1 MVLMTILA
9 RTSDGLPLAASVQ
22 DEQSGRGLLDYQNQ
36 AKMLFKK
43 LTPNS
48 PLKCS
53 ISTGSYIYHYL
64 IDGEVCYLCLCD
76 QGYSKKT
83 AFTYLEDLAR
93 EFNVQYSRQVAAA
106 RRPYS
111 FIEFDLY
118 MSKAR
123 RQFSEGVG
131 RRHMHQLRDDLNDVQ
146 RIMMDNIDDVLS
158 RGTALQDLETKASG
172 LSAVS
177 QQYRKDAQYLNLRST
192 FAKVAAASFLVLIF
206 LLYFFVF

>member
-1 MVLMTILA
+1 MVLMTMLA
-9 RTSDGLPLAASVQ
+9 RTADGLPLAASGQ
-22 DEQSGRGLLDYQNQ
+22 DEQSGRAMVDYQNQ

-48 PLKCS
+48 PQKCS
-53 ISTGSYIYHYL
+53 IATGTFIYHYL

-76 QGYSKKT
+76 QGFSKKT

-93 EFNVQYSRQVAAA
+93 EFDTQYGRQVASA

-118 MSKAR
+118 MGKSRK
-123 RQFSEGVG
+123 QHSEGAG
-131 RRHMHQLRDDLNDVQ
+131 RRHLHQLRDDLNDVQ
-146 RIMMDNIDDVLS
+146 RIMMENIDEVLT
-158 RGTALQDLETKASG
+158 RGAALQDLETKASG

-177 QQYRKDAQYLNLRST
+177 QKYRKDAQYLNLRST
-192 FAKVAAASFLVLIF
+192 VAKVAAASVLILVF